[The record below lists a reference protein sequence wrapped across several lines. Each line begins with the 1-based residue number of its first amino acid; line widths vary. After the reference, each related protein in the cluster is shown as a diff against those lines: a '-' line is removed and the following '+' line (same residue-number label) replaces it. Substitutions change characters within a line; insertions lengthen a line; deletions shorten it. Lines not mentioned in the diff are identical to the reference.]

1 MAKTDNRERILAV
14 ERILESARMPLTP
27 QKITNRLKSIY
38 NIDANRKTILAD
50 IYALTRF
57 INIQQAGRNEGYYI
71 ADNIADEE
79 SEDNDANSTMSW
91 LRQAPYPMP
100 CRVCRICGLQPILC
114 IASGKAQTIRRVN
127 RRIL

>member
-27 QKITNRLKSIY
+27 QKIANRLKSIY
-38 NIDANRKTILAD
+38 DIDANRKTILAE

-71 ADNIADEE
+71 ADEE
-79 SEDNDANSTMSW
+79 SEDNDTNSTM
-91 LRQAPYPMP
+91 P
-100 CRVCRICGLQPILC
+100 
-114 IASGKAQTIRRVN
+114 
-127 RRIL
+127 

>member
-27 QKITNRLKSIY
+27 QKIANRLKSIY
-38 NIDANRKTILAD
+38 DIDANRKTILAD

-71 ADNIADEE
+71 ADEE
-79 SEDNDANSTMSW
+79 GEDNDANSTM
-91 LRQAPYPMP
+91 P
-100 CRVCRICGLQPILC
+100 
-114 IASGKAQTIRRVN
+114 
-127 RRIL
+127 